1 MVRIKF
7 DANNFVVSEV
17 AAKLNFL
24 PFVKTLKA
32 NYAKFL
38 FLKLLSLKQK
48 LKKINSCKVD
58 LKQKFKLKF

>member
-7 DANNFVVSEV
+7 AANNFVVSEV

-38 FLKLLSLKQK
+38 FLKLLSLK
-48 LKKINSCKVD
+48 
-58 LKQKFKLKF
+58 